1 MAASSKAR
9 LAHAGVVVSLADAHG
24 FRKSLDAGVGV
35 AIKAC
40 CDRLLV
46 TEEAMDDDDVEA
58 MRYLEA
64 LREQLNAPPGTSAGD

>member
-9 LAHAGVVVSLADAHG
+9 LSHAAVVVGLADAHG
-24 FRKSLDAGVGV
+24 FRKSLDTGVND
-35 AIKAC
+35 AIKSY

-46 TEEAMDDDDVEA
+46 NEEAMDDDDVEA

-64 LREQLNAPPGTSAGD
+64 LREQLNAPPGAADG